1 MKPYIHT
8 VQYYETDRMQIT
20 HHSNYVRWM
29 EEARVSFLDQLN
41 CSYTDLENMGII
53 SPVVAINCKYLQ
65 STTFADKISII
76 VNIKKFNGIKLVLVY
91 KMLNLETEKIVCTGE
106 SSHCFTN
113 KNGKIL
119 NMKTLKP
126 DFYLRLNSAS
136 N

>member
-41 CSYTDLENMGII
+41 CSYNDLENMGII

>member
-41 CSYTDLENMGII
+41 CSYNDLENMGII

-76 VNIKKFNGIKLVLVY
+76 VDIKKFNGIKLVLVY